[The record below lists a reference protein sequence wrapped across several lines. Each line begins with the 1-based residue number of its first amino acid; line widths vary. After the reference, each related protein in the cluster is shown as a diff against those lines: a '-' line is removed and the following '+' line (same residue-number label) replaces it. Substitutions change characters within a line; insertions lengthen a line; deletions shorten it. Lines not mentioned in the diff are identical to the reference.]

1 MTPFK
6 GAAVLV
12 GFTIGYKVWVFV
24 VMATSGFT
32 MLAAVA
38 LLNYEHREYIKE
50 HWRRTGPGNAGSLA
64 ERNALAAA
72 IKAFAAHPADPEKV
86 QRQKWLLRNAEIITP
101 AIDEN
106 DIDAEYCFW
115 STSPHV
121 LADDVVCN
129 VFTAF
134 RASPE
139 RPYYFRLTR

>member
-1 MTPFK
+1 M
-6 GAAVLV
+6 LV
-12 GFTIGYKVWVFV
+12 GFTIGKVWVFV

-32 MLAAVA
+32 MLSAAA

-86 QRQKWLLRNAEIITP
+86 KHQKWLLRNAEINTP